1 MSSTSFKT
9 RAQEELRNYA
19 IVASYLFV
27 CFAVL
32 MLFEST
38 IPGSANA
45 GAFSVATAAVKA
57 LVLGKFIL
65 IGEAV
70 GVGSSARG
78 SHLAGNIVRKSLQ
91 FLALLIVLTVLEEL
105 IVGKVHGRSFA
116 ATIAG
121 DGQRSLLQMLA
132 KCLLV
137 LLILLPF
144 IATRELS
151 KALGPGVL
159 KKLLLEARN

>member
-1 MSSTSFKT
+1 MSTSNFKT

-19 IVASYLFV
+19 IIAGYLFV

-32 MLFEST
+32 LLFEST

-45 GAFSVATAAVKA
+45 GAFRFTTAAIKA

-70 GVGSSARG
+70 GVGSKARG

-105 IVGKVHGRSFA
+105 IVGKVHGHAFA
-116 ATIAG
+116 ATIAEY
-121 DGQRSLLQMLA
+121 GQRSMLQMLA

-137 LLILLPF
+137 LMVLLPF

-151 KALGPGVL
+151 KALGPGKL
-159 KKLLLEARN
+159 KQLLLEARD

>member
-19 IVASYLFV
+19 IIAGYLFV

-70 GVGSSARG
+70 GVGSTVRG
-78 SHLAGNIVRKSLQ
+78 SHLAGKIVRKSLQ

-151 KALGPGVL
+151 KVLGPGVL